1 MGIKK
6 DRLRSLSIIGFLDYG
21 RQDSNLRP
29 STPKALNSL
38 SAALGSQAVT
48 IFLLDYA

>member
-6 DRLRSLSIIGFLDYG
+6 DRLRSLSIIGFLESG

-29 STPKALNSL
+29 SAPKAL
-38 SAALGSQAVT
+38 GS
-48 IFLLDYA
+48 ILDILEILVID